1 MTEEMAICPAC
12 GGHFNP
18 VVSWYRRDFCSR
30 GCARRAV
37 VYKKT
42 HGTLEG
48 LPVKVNVGS
57 AKWRE
62 LNDPRL
68 ACAARMAARDAA
80 YAKLGVA
87 VTVTERDGVVTENRG
102 TVCIASW
109 ITHRGSN

>member
-1 MTEEMAICPAC
+1 MAEEVAFCPAC
-12 GGHFNP
+12 GGIFNP
-18 VVSWYRRDFCSR
+18 VVSWYRRDFCSKS
-30 GCARRAV
+30 CAKRAG
-37 VYKKT
+37 VYLKA

-48 LPVKVNVGS
+48 LPVRVTVKT

-68 ACAARMAARDAA
+68 ARAARMAARDAA

-87 VTVTERDGVVTENRG
+87 VTVVERDGVVTETRG
-102 TVCIASW
+102 QQCIASW

>member
-1 MTEEMAICPAC
+1 MAEEIAICPAC

-18 VVSWYRRDFCSR
+18 VVSWYRRDFCSK

-48 LPVKVNVGS
+48 LPVRVTVKT

-68 ACAARMAARDAA
+68 ARAARMAARDAA

-87 VTVTERDGVVTENRG
+87 VTVVERDGVVTETRG
-102 TVCIASW
+102 QRCVAPR
-109 ITHRGSN
+109 ITHLGSN